1 MPGFDGSGP
10 RGQGPMTGGA
20 RGNCNSAAGAYA
32 PGPYR
37 GYGPG
42 FGRGRGRGFGYGR
55 GNANLSPQPVPA
67 YTMPPEQEI
76 GALKAQAEAMKNSL
90 EAITRRIQ
98 AMDTQD

>member
-20 RGNCNSAAGAYA
+20 RGYCNPAAGANA
-32 PGPYR
+32 PAPYR

-55 GNANLSPQPVPA
+55 GFAAAGPMPVPA
-67 YTMPPEQEI
+67 YAMPAEQEI
-76 GALKAQAEAMKNSL
+76 GALKAQAGVVKNSL
-90 EAITRRIQ
+90 EAINQRIQ
-98 AMDTQD
+98 ALETKD